1 MSVVAIPPKV
11 SVTVVTYNHGEW
23 LRECLDSIITQQT
36 DFSFEVIVGDDCST
50 DGVTRKIL
58 SEYASRHPNIIVP
71 VLRNGNVGVT
81 ANWLDVI
88 RRARGEYIAH
98 IDGDDR
104 MLPGKLQKQSDFLD
118 KHLDCS
124 MVVHDLRIFDG
135 KTGAILSETF
145 TNLSIPEKTDINFLV
160 LNRCYFGHSSKMFR
174 RSSIISQIRD
184 KPTIDFFMHIEQ
196 ASKWNVGYIN
206 EVLGEY
212 RKSSGTATD
221 VSAPFYK
228 KLIIGHH
235 DAFDRAL
242 ELGVDPW
249 VVAKGRLLYNYSVAY
264 RALLSNDLGG
274 FKKFIQLE
282 QADSQYASWKHRLFY
297 ALRFYPR
304 LVLMLIK
311 VKDIIYRIVSGVKK
325 FTK

>member
-1 MSVVAIPPKV
+1 
-11 SVTVVTYNHGEW
+11 
-23 LRECLDSIITQQT
+23 
-36 DFSFEVIVGDDCST
+36 
-50 DGVTRKIL
+50 
-58 SEYASRHPNIIVP
+58 
-71 VLRNGNVGVT
+71 
-81 ANWLDVI
+81 
-88 RRARGEYIAH
+88 
-98 IDGDDR
+98 
-104 MLPGKLQKQSDFLD
+104 
-118 KHLDCS
+118 
-124 MVVHDLRIFDG
+124 
-135 KTGAILSETF
+135 
-145 TNLSIPEKTDINFLV
+145 
-160 LNRCYFGHSSKMFR
+160 
-174 RSSIISQIRD
+174 
-184 KPTIDFFMHIEQ
+184 MHIEQ
-196 ASKWNVGYIN
+196 ASKWNIGYIN